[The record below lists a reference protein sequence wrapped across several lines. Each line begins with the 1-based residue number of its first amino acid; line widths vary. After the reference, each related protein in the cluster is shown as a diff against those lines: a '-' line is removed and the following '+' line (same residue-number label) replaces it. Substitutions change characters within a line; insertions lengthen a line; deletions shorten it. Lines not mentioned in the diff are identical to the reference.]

1 MSQENVEAARRW
13 VELFNDP
20 GDVNEFLSLLDP
32 AVEMQTPGGPH
43 LVGHAQVRKWYEG
56 DYEYVRPRII
66 PDRFVGEGDVV
77 VGLGALELTWV
88 ESGETIHQGES
99 AGVYWF
105 RDGKIT
111 RWQPFETHAAALQA
125 AGLSE

>member
-20 GDVNEFLSLLDP
+20 GDVHEFLSLLDP
-32 AVEMQTPGGPH
+32 AVEMQTPGGPR
-43 LVGHAQVRKWYEG
+43 LLGHADVRKWYE
-56 DYEYVRPRII
+56 DHYEHVRPRII
-66 PDRFVGEGDVV
+66 PDRFVAEGDIV
-77 VGLGALELTWV
+77 VGLGALEITWV

-99 AGVYWF
+99 AGLYWF

-111 RWQPFETHAAALQA
+111 RWRPFETHAAALEA
-125 AGLSE
+125 ARLSE